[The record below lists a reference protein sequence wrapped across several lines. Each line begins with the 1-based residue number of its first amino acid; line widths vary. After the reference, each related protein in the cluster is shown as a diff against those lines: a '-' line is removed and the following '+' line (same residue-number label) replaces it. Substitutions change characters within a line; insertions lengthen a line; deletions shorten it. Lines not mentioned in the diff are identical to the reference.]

1 MHLKSYAIFFP
12 SCLVLEVGSESSC
25 QRCETLISQN
35 KAKYDSLQSFSKET
49 ADEQSKFCVGCG
61 YPVVNVPNIPQT
73 AFVSV
78 SFFVFFCF
86 DLLLFLVI
94 LPSSS
99 STALSVHLFA

>member
-61 YPVVNVPNIPQT
+61 YPVPNIPQT

-99 STALSVHLFA
+99 STALSVLLFA